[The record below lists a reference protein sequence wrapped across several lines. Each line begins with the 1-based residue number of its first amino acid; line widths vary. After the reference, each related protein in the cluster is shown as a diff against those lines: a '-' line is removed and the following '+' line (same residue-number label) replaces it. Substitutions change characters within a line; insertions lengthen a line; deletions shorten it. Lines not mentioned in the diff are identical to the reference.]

1 MFKTSTNTY
10 KTLKPKDPDFSFS
23 PDGITLVP
31 RASIAISQRCP
42 ENYKYLI
49 QECVNHGW
57 LLPVAHIR
65 DVEYTMELLRK

>member
-1 MFKTSTNTY
+1 MFETSTHTFR
-10 KTLKPKDPDFSFS
+10 TLRPKDPDFSFS

-31 RASIAISQRCP
+31 RAGIEISTDCP
-42 ENYKYLI
+42 DNYCQVLQTCI
-49 QECVNHGW
+49 NHGW